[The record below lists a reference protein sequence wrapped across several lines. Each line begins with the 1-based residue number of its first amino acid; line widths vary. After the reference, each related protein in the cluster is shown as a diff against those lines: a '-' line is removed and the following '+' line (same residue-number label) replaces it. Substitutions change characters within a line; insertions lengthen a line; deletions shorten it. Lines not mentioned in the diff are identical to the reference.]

1 MGAFDMVGDCID
13 LLDPQ
18 EVEVIRFLPP
28 PVVDGRVVGDPEEE
42 RFPATGSL
50 QALSQKDLLSLP
62 EGLRNQGT
70 VKFYT
75 QCELRTVELSE
86 NRIPDQF
93 VAGGVTYEVKTIDD
107 WRPAGDY
114 FKVIAT
120 RVDR

>member
-13 LLDPQ
+13 VLDPQ

-28 PVVDGRVVGDPEEE
+28 PVEDGRVVGEPEED

-50 QALSQKDLLSLP
+50 QTMSQRDILALP
-62 EGLRNQGT
+62 EGLRNQGA

-86 NRIPDQF
+86 CDLPDQF
-93 VAGGVTYEVKTIDD
+93 VADGITYEVKTIDD
-107 WRPAGDY
+107 WMQAGDY